1 MIPILSVSFPFLGH
15 AFELSF
21 KMASKS
27 KREKRQRK
35 VAFADDVDIP
45 DKKIKETDL
54 PDRVEERSESRDVV
68 H

>member
-1 MIPILSVSFPFLGH
+1 
-15 AFELSF
+15 
-21 KMASKS
+21 MASKS
-27 KREKRQRK
+27 KREKLGEKRQRK